1 MEGIPPG
8 IFITGTDTGVGK
20 TVVTAALACC
30 LNPHLSDLSVIKPF
44 QTGTEEDSILDIE
57 FVYKALGRKFDNIDE
72 VCPVRLKKPLSPY
85 TAGFFEDI
93 NFKIE
98 ELLNSLRNRITRSS
112 VTLFEGAGG
121 LLVPIM
127 KDYFMSDFARD
138 LGTPVLIV
146 ARPGLGTLN
155 HTLLSVEHAKNKGLE
170 ILGIVICNY
179 PSEPGIAEST
189 NIKTLMDLTDVQIAG
204 IIPAVEGLD
213 VEKGFFGNLDVNYR
227 EYFIDSLGGNLKI
240 NNFLT

>member
-1 MEGIPPG
+1 LKNIPQG

-30 LNPHLSDLSVIKPF
+30 IKSAGLKVKAVKPF
-44 QTGTEEDSILDIE
+44 QTGTEEDEVPDIE
-57 FVYKALGRKFDNIDE
+57 FVYKTLSENFDINE

-85 TAGFFEDI
+85 SAGFFENI
-93 NFKIE
+93 NFNISDLLGSLKKIILPGE
-98 ELLNSLRNRITRSS
+98 

-121 LLVPIM
+121 LLAPIT
-127 KDYFMSDFARD
+127 KDYFMSDFASD
-138 LGTPVLIV
+138 LGVPVVIV

-155 HTLLSVEHAKNKGLE
+155 HTLLSIEHAKNKGLK

-179 PSEPGIAEST
+179 PAEPDLAESL
-189 NIKTLMDLTDVQIAG
+189 NIKTLKHLTDVEVIG
-204 IIPAVEGLD
+204 IIPSIEGLD
-213 VEKGFFGNLDVNYR
+213 IQKGIVGKLAENSK
-227 EYFIDSLGGNLKI
+227 EYFVNSLGGKLNL